1 MISEL
6 EAQDITSL
14 SGSYLEPLALFGST
28 PKIRESA
35 IRELARRVISTEKFR
50 SEAGRKGGLA
60 NKGKPKA
67 PRDGKNKGGWHQQ
80 KRNLAKAQSSSNKTF
95 IKCVHGFEIDVE
107 LPVAGMHRCACCGL
121 NGSNIYIEAGA
132 KWPRTDPLC
141 QACRDIEDK
150 LPAIKTIDTEAE
162 PE

>member
-6 EAQDITSL
+6 EAQDISAL

-35 IRELARRVISTEKFR
+35 IRELARRVISTEKLR

-67 PRDGKNKGGWHQQ
+67 PRPGKNKGGWHQQ
-80 KRNLAKAQSSSNKTF
+80 KRNQAQAHLAN
-95 IKCVHGFEIDVE
+95 
-107 LPVAGMHRCACCGL
+107 
-121 NGSNIYIEAGA
+121 N
-132 KWPRTDPLC
+132 
-141 QACRDIEDK
+141 
-150 LPAIKTIDTEAE
+150 KTIDTNQESE
-162 PE
+162 

>member
-35 IRELARRVISTEKFR
+35 IKELARRVISTEKLR

-67 PRDGKNKGGWHQQ
+67 PRPGKNKGGWHQQ
-80 KRNLAKAQSSSNKTF
+80 KRNQALAQLAN
-95 IKCVHGFEIDVE
+95 
-107 LPVAGMHRCACCGL
+107 
-121 NGSNIYIEAGA
+121 N
-132 KWPRTDPLC
+132 
-141 QACRDIEDK
+141 
-150 LPAIKTIDTEAE
+150 KTIDTNQESE
-162 PE
+162 